1 MGSPLLLLLSN
12 NMTPNDG
19 SYVVIKSWNLVTQI
33 IMQWVCKKTKQNKTK
48 RKLVEKVAIIG
59 SYIVQLNWD
68 KIEMSK

>member
-33 IMQWVCKKTKQNKTK
+33 IMQWVCKKKKKKTK

-59 SYIVQLNWD
+59 SYIVQLNLD